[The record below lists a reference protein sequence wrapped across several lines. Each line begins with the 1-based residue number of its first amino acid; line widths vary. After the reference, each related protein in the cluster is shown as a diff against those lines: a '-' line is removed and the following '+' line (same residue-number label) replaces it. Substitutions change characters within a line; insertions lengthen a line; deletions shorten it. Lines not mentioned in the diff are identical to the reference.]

1 MTSTLFVVQLY
12 CTIGVFQPH
21 LFVSLR
27 PDDTLKGLWFHC
39 RVYIIQILVFVNCKH
54 CCQSFTTGRPGQGR
68 LTSHPQLPLQGCHPI
83 PLGFFLFAH
92 FAFFPFLCSLCRW
105 PLSCH
110 VLKKVQVV
118 QKWFW
123 STKPR
128 RGVRINQGGFLRLF
142 NLISLSI
149 KDLLWLLKW

>member
-1 MTSTLFVVQLY
+1 MIFTLSVVQLY
-12 CTIGVFQPH
+12 CTMGVFQTH
-21 LFVSLR
+21 LFVFLR

-39 RVYIIQILVFVNCKH
+39 RVYIIQILVFVNYKH

-68 LTSHPQLPLQGCHPI
+68 LASHPQLPLQGCHPH
-83 PLGFFLFAH
+83 PSRLLFAH
-92 FAFFPFLCSLCRW
+92 FAFFSFLCSLCCW

-123 STKPR
+123 STKSR
-128 RGVRINQGGFLRLF
+128 RGVRINKGGFLRLF
-142 NLISLSI
+142 NLVILSI
-149 KDLLWLLKW
+149 KDVPWLLKW